1 MKKIFVFIAF
11 CLMAIPTMA
20 IQVNAGGLRDLFDK
34 NNLWNANNVSI
45 SGSINGSDVKVL
57 REWMRDFRTLDLSE
71 CKIVAGGDPYYENY
85 TTEEDVIGS
94 YMFGDRPVKKLVLP
108 KTLKKIGDYAISFCG
123 EEIDFPS
130 SLTWVGDNA
139 FTENNFVKLHIPAT
153 LTHIG
158 NGAFNGN
165 IALEQV
171 TIDADNPEYVM
182 DGQYLYTRDH
192 TRLLA
197 FWGSIASRSDSF
209 TILPQV
215 KIIDN
220 KAFNYHRTNQIVLND
235 GLEYIGEEAFKL
247 AVSNGLSQ
255 QELVIPNSVTYIGAG
270 AFAEANISSVII
282 SDNVE
287 RLGDKAFAGCGV
299 FYIHLPSKLK
309 YLGQQALQNNSVFNL
324 ELPNGLE
331 FIGKLAL
338 ASTRRKRLVI
348 PQSVKT
354 IEEQAFSYA
363 LTDTFDIQAPLDS
376 IPQRAFEGCQS
387 IRQVVLP
394 PTIKKIGVSAFSNC
408 REMEDCKL
416 PEGLEEIREWA
427 FADCRHMMEWHIP
440 STVCKIE
447 LGAFSGDNMWGKVYI
462 YAKEPPAET
471 HEWAFRSWKM
481 SESVLFV
488 PTGCLEKYR
497 HVAPWSDFGDI
508 REFEPTSV
516 SKLSYQEKGQNM
528 FIYTLS
534 GQRITSATRGLQII
548 KTPDGKTKKLVVR

>member
-1 MKKIFVFIAF
+1 MKKIFVFIA
-11 CLMAIPTMA
+11 CCWMAIPTMA
-20 IQVNAGGLRDLFDK
+20 IPVNAGGLRDLFDK
-34 NNLWNANNVSI
+34 DNLWNAERVSI

-71 CKIVAGGDPYYENY
+71 CKIVAGGEPYYENY
-85 TTEEDVIGS
+85 TTEDDVIGS

-108 KTLKKIGDYAISFCG
+108 KTLKKIGNYAISFCG

-130 SLTWVGDNA
+130 SLTWVGDHA

-165 IALEQV
+165 ITLDQV
-171 TIDADNPEYVM
+171 TIDAENPEYVM

-197 FWGSIASRSDSF
+197 LFCPIDSRSDSF

-215 KIIDN
+215 KIIDD

-247 AVSNGLSQ
+247 AVSNGPSQ

-270 AFAEANISSVII
+270 AFAEANISSVTI
-282 SDNVE
+282 SDHVE
-287 RLGDKAFAGCGV
+287 RLGDYAFAGCGI

-309 YLGQQALQNNSVFNL
+309 YLGQKALMNNPVFNL
-324 ELPNGLE
+324 ELPDGLE

-338 ASTRRKRLVI
+338 GSTRKQHLVI
-348 PQSVKT
+348 PKSVKT

-363 LTDTFDIQAPLDS
+363 LTDTFDIQALLDY
-376 IPQRAFEGCQS
+376 IPKQAFEGCQS
-387 IRQVVLP
+387 VRQVVLP
-394 PTIKKIGVSAFSNC
+394 PTIKKIGESAFSNC

-416 PEGLEEIREWA
+416 PEGLEEIGEWA

-440 STVCKIE
+440 ATVCKIE
-447 LGAFSGDNMWGKVYI
+447 QGAFSGDNMWGKVYL

-471 HEWAFRSWKM
+471 HEWAFRSWRM

-488 PTGCLEKYR
+488 PTGCLEKYQ
-497 HVAPWSDFGDI
+497 HVVPWSDFGAI

-516 SKLSYQEKGQNM
+516 NKPSYQEKGRNVL
-528 FIYTLS
+528 IYNLS
-534 GQRITSATRGLQII
+534 GQRITPATQGLQII
-548 KTPDGKTKKLVVR
+548 VTPDGMTKKWVVR